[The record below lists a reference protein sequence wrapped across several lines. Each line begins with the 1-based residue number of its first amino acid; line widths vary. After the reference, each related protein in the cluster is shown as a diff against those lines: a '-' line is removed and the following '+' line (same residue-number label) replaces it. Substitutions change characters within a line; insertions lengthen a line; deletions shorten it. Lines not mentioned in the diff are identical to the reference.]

1 MYVKENKIYLM
12 LKQNA
17 ICLSL
22 HFPLIQK
29 KMKLKVEEKKSSS
42 MSFTLKLDQELRSCF
57 PA

>member
-29 KMKLKVEEKKSSS
+29 KIKLKVEE
-42 MSFTLKLDQELRSCF
+42 EIHHR
-57 PA
+57 

>member
-22 HFPLIQK
+22 HFSLIQK
-29 KMKLKVEEKKSSS
+29 KMKLKVEEKIHH
-42 MSFTLKLDQELRSCF
+42 R
-57 PA
+57 